1 MCERVRG
8 SPAGRKMKVA
18 EELRHTGQKETSHMV
33 LIKVTY
39 DAYNQEF
46 RLLDP
51 KLARLFEDGETYVLT
66 MDFLSQGIEE
76 NDGHYIDLGRAEI
89 GHA

>member
-1 MCERVRG
+1 VVADELPV
-8 SPAGRKMKVA
+8 MK
-18 EELRHTGQKETSHMV
+18 TGGKNMI

-51 KLARLFEDGETYVLT
+51 KLARLFVDGETYVLT
-66 MDFLSQGIEE
+66 TDFLPESSDDQGQYVDFSQA
-76 NDGHYIDLGRAEI
+76 DI

>member
-1 MCERVRG
+1 
-8 SPAGRKMKVA
+8 
-18 EELRHTGQKETSHMV
+18 MV

-66 MDFLSQGIEE
+66 TDFLLQESGSDEGQF
-76 NDGHYIDLGRAEI
+76 IDFGQAEI